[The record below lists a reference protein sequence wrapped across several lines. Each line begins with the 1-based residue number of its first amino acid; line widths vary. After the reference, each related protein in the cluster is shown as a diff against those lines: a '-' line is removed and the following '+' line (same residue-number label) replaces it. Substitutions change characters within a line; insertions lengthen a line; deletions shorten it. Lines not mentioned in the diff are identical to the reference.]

1 MTANSAM
8 DCPLYEQK
16 FLIIFFEKVLI
27 LLKNDFTQNIMQSLY
42 QKNEK
47 DLPPSINLII
57 LTKSYSNILLLFDEI
72 TSLR

>member
-16 FLIIFFEKVLI
+16 FLIVFIEKVLI

-42 QKNEK
+42 QKNKK
-47 DLPPSINLII
+47 DLLS
-57 LTKSYSNILLLFDEI
+57 
-72 TSLR
+72 R